1 MSKLFSKKTTKVGAK
16 PGTLMIAKE
25 SPPPRIRIIRF
36 TNEDHSDEVVDSVDE
51 IADALA
57 KPGVV
62 WIDVQGMGDESVIRD
77 IGKLFSIHM
86 LALEAIVNV
95 PQRAKT
101 ETFDDH
107 QLYISRMVSL
117 DEQHHLDVEQV
128 SILFGKNYVLT
139 FQERFGDVLDPVRKR
154 ILSKKTVM
162 RKSGPDY
169 LAYAIID
176 TIIDGY
182 YPVLEQYGEYL
193 EELEASVVANAS
205 SGMLDKINRVKRNLM
220 ILRRGIWPQRDA
232 LNILIRDDCPFIKD
246 ETKVFLRDCHDHCTQ
261 VADVLETFR
270 ETAGALL
277 STYLSALGNKQN
289 EVMRILTIMSSIFI
303 PLTFMAGI
311 YGMNFE
317 WMPELKNPR
326 AYPLL
331 LVVMCFVVV
340 GMLIYFKRLGW
351 IWTKSKDTE

>member
-1 MSKLFSKKTTKVGAK
+1 
-16 PGTLMIAKE
+16 
-25 SPPPRIRIIRF
+25 
-36 TNEDHSDEVVDSVDE
+36 
-51 IADALA
+51 
-57 KPGVV
+57 
-62 WIDVQGMGDESVIRD
+62 MGDEKVIRD
-77 IGKLFSIHM
+77 IGELFSIHM

-101 ETFDDH
+101 ETFDEH

-117 DEQHHLDVEQV
+117 DEQHILDVEQV
-128 SILFGKNYVLT
+128 SILFGNNYVLT

-154 ILSKKTVM
+154 IRSKKTVM
-162 RKSGPDY
+162 RKSGADY

-193 EELEASVVANAS
+193 EDLEASVVANAS
-205 SGMLDKINRVKRNLM
+205 SDMLNKINRVKRSFLV
-220 ILRRGIWPQRDA
+220 LRRGIWPQRDA
-232 LNILIRDDCPFIKD
+232 LNILIRDSSPFVKD

-311 YGMNFE
+311 YGMNFDD
-317 WMPELKNPR
+317 MPELKKPY

-331 LVVMCFVVV
+331 LVAMGAVVI
-340 GMLIYFKRLGW
+340 GMLIFFKRLGW
-351 IWTKSKDTE
+351 IWTKPKDED